1 MDQLHA
7 NILEL
12 ENKLIQLKERYGEQ
26 KLVIKRLELENQE
39 LKKTILTQ
47 QSPSTYNKQK
57 LNSILEQLN
66 NQDDKDIKKVLER
79 YIKHIED
86 CITLLENSN

>member
-1 MDQLHA
+1 MEQLHA

-12 ENKLIQLKERYGEQ
+12 ENKLIQLKERYGQQ
-26 KLVIKRLELENQE
+26 KLVIERLELENQE

-47 QSPSTYNKQK
+47 KLPLTYNKQK
-57 LNSILEQLN
+57 INSILEQLN

-86 CITLLENSN
+86 CISLLENSN

>member
-12 ENKLIQLKERYGEQ
+12 ENKLIQLKERYGQQ
-26 KLVIKRLELENQE
+26 KLVIERLELENQE

-57 LNSILEQLN
+57 LNSILQQLN